1 MMASRLANR
10 IATLIARLPLAAL
23 LAVTVPAVH
32 AQAFRCQYEDGHVE
46 YSQSTCPFGT
56 KALNVARPNLK
67 QAASRGTPASAPA
80 PAPKASPAQAGQL
93 DDPGPDG
100 QAPIT
105 WSMVDIDYKGVTVRT
120 LFDKLAQLVGK
131 KVVVDAGVRDR
142 VVVAQYHDVPWD
154 EAVADI
160 AARAGLDVRDDGKTL
175 TVKKKR

>member
-1 MMASRLANR
+1 M
-10 IATLIARLPLAAL
+10 IARLSLAAL
-23 LAVTVPAVH
+23 LAAAASTAH
-32 AQAFRCQYEDGHVE
+32 AQAFRCQYQDGHVE

-56 KALNVARPNLK
+56 KALNVARPDLK
-67 QAASRGTPASAPA
+67 QASSRASAAAAASA
-80 PAPKASPAQAGQL
+80 PAPKASPAQVGQL
-93 DDPGPDG
+93 DEPGPEG

-131 KVVVDAGVRDR
+131 KVVVDANVRDR
-142 VVVAQYHDVPWD
+142 VVAAHYHDVPWD

-175 TVKKKR
+175 LVKKKTKR